1 MLAAEQLL
9 PIQAEWVSLPSVHD
23 KNHSYW
29 APAELAR
36 MPIKVNTLTFWLTC
50 LSSGTGVGGCGT
62 NHTIAKQTLFSSLSL
77 FHAYMQSS
85 SFSISNLVLAVPSTE
100 ILKWITD
107 FHTSKQIV

>member
-9 PIQAEWVSLPSVHD
+9 PGQAEWIALLSVHG
-23 KNHSYW
+23 KKSLLLGHYP
-29 APAELAR
+29 PAELAR

-50 LSSGTGVGGCGT
+50 LFSGTGVGCGT
-62 NHTIAKQTLFSSLSL
+62 NHTIAKQT
-77 FHAYMQSS
+77 QSP

-107 FHTSKQIV
+107 FHTSKQFI